1 MVQIK
6 VNFCISD
13 LNYDENRKP
22 DPKIFMTMLCTSA
35 AFTGNQVMHGK
46 QGKQANNI
54 NPRKT

>member
-13 LNYDENRKP
+13 LNYDEDRKQ
-22 DPKIFMTMLCTSA
+22 DPKIFMTMLCKSA

-46 QGKQANNI
+46 QANNI